1 MSLIGKKPIQIP
13 DKVKIKIESGKIFVE
28 GPKGK
33 LDWAF
38 PSNVEVK
45 ADNSSIIVKRLQEDK
60 AAFTMHGLT
69 RAYINNMVK
78 GVSLGF
84 EKVLEI
90 FHSKGKK
97 VMQGDTKAGQNESI
111 RKVDGMVSVE
121 ANLYSEDLV
130 ALLDKNNKFNSEKLK
145 KIMADIANRKAEIN
159 GDSTAAIKS
168 ILVDAKIFESDL
180 A

>member
-1 MSLIGKKPIQIP
+1 LKFLEEAANNP
-13 DKVKIKIESGKIFVE
+13 KVLGIKDTSGE
-28 GPKGK
+28 P
-33 LDWAF
+33 
-38 PSNVEVK
+38 E
-45 ADNSSIIVKRLQEDK
+45 
-60 AAFTMHGLT
+60 
-69 RAYINNMVK
+69 Y
-78 GVSLGF
+78 F

>member
-1 MSLIGKKPIQIP
+1 M
-13 DKVKIKIESGKIFVE
+13 
-28 GPKGK
+28 
-33 LDWAF
+33 
-38 PSNVEVK
+38 
-45 ADNSSIIVKRLQEDK
+45 
-60 AAFTMHGLT
+60 
-69 RAYINNMVK
+69 
-78 GVSLGF
+78 
-84 EKVLEI
+84 EI